1 MSTIETF
8 YDTTVTV
15 SRVSSFN
22 PTGSTVTASTGTV
35 LGTLA
40 METEP
45 EQLYFTNDI
54 GKEFDFYCDEDS
66 DILIGDALLTG
77 TKEYDVRALSD
88 YKDRED
94 DSESHLKIRI
104 VAR

>member
-1 MSTIETF
+1 MSVIETF

-15 SRVSSFN
+15 SRVSSIS
-22 PTGSTVTASTGTV
+22 PTGSDVVSAVGTV

-40 METEP
+40 IETEP

-54 GKEFDFYCDEDS
+54 GKEFDFYCNDTE
-66 DILIGDALLTG
+66 DILIGDTLTTG
-77 TKEYDVRALSD
+77 GKSYNVKALSD
-88 YKDRED
+88 YTDRQGD
-94 DSESHLKIRI
+94 IESHLKIRV